1 MSNRIHL
8 IVLAGF
14 AVVAGSAFLSTAQA
28 GDRAAQLARGEYV
41 LSTSGCNDCHSPGG
55 FEKGPGVAK
64 SAWLTGLPVGFQGP
78 WGTTYPANLRL
89 TVSSMSESQWL
100 VFARQERRPP
110 MPWYSLNAMTDSDLK
125 AIYAYIKSLGP
136 AGKPAPAYV
145 PPGGQV
151 ETPYFVFVPTMDSKQ
166 ARLAAPARAAK

>member
-1 MSNRIHL
+1 
-8 IVLAGF
+8 
-14 AVVAGSAFLSTAQA
+14 
-28 GDRAAQLARGEYV
+28 
-41 LSTSGCNDCHSPGG
+41 
-55 FEKGPGVAK
+55 
-64 SAWLTGLPVGFQGP
+64 
-78 WGTTYPANLRL
+78 
-89 TVSSMSESQWL
+89 
-100 VFARQERRPP
+100 
-110 MPWYSLNAMTDSDLK
+110 MPWYSLNAMTESDLK